1 MDRRLIAAALTGD
14 VQNLQQ
20 LFVENPLIL
29 HTPAFAS
36 AGNPLHVASAY
47 GHIDF
52 VKEIIRLKPDFAK
65 EVNQDGFSPMH
76 MASANGQIDVVRGLM
91 KFDQKLCHLQGPE
104 RKTPLHFAAIKG
116 RVDVVS
122 EMLSAYGECAEDVSV
137 QRETVLHLAVKNN
150 QFEVVRALVDWIR
163 DVKKE
168 NILNMKDKQGNTAL
182 HLATWKRE
190 CQAIELLLSHGA
202 NASGGLEVNATNHSG
217 LTALD
222 VLLSFPSEAGDREIE
237 EIFWS
242 AGAMRMRDLTLS
254 PIRSPEP
261 YGQTSVDNCISTEA
275 NLRQPN
281 DLMEYF
287 KFKNGRDS
295 PGETRSALLVVA
307 VLVATTTFQFG
318 VNPPGG
324 VWQEYYKPDR
334 KNGTTSGKAYSAG
347 QSILGST
354 DPVGFGIFIFF
365 NSVGFSLSI
374 EMIRILT
381 TNFPLQ
387 LELCFFAMYVTYTN
401 AVITIAPD
409 GMSLFVTLTVA
420 IMPAVIALA
429 AYLLRQH
436 RKRHTEHTMEP

>member
-150 QFEVVRALVDWIR
+150 QFEVVV
-163 DVKKE
+163 
-168 NILNMKDKQGNTAL
+168 
-182 HLATWKRE
+182 
-190 CQAIELLLSHGA
+190 ELLLSHGA

>member
-190 CQAIELLLSHGA
+190 CQAS
-202 NASGGLEVNATNHSG
+202 
-217 LTALD
+217 
-222 VLLSFPSEAGDREIE
+222 
-237 EIFWS
+237 
-242 AGAMRMRDLTLS
+242 
-254 PIRSPEP
+254 
-261 YGQTSVDNCISTEA
+261 
-275 NLRQPN
+275 
-281 DLMEYF
+281 
-287 KFKNGRDS
+287 
-295 PGETRSALLVVA
+295 
-307 VLVATTTFQFG
+307 
-318 VNPPGG
+318 
-324 VWQEYYKPDR
+324 
-334 KNGTTSGKAYSAG
+334 
-347 QSILGST
+347 
-354 DPVGFGIFIFF
+354 
-365 NSVGFSLSI
+365 
-374 EMIRILT
+374 
-381 TNFPLQ
+381 
-387 LELCFFAMYVTYTN
+387 
-401 AVITIAPD
+401 
-409 GMSLFVTLTVA
+409 
-420 IMPAVIALA
+420 
-429 AYLLRQH
+429 
-436 RKRHTEHTMEP
+436 

>member
-1 MDRRLIAAALTGD
+1 MENLLGNNINVKHLRIYQVTFQKRL
-14 VQNLQQ
+14 NKKSLQ
-20 LFVENPLIL
+20 
-29 HTPAFAS
+29 
-36 AGNPLHVASAY
+36 
-47 GHIDF
+47 
-52 VKEIIRLKPDFAK
+52 
-65 EVNQDGFSPMH
+65 
-76 MASANGQIDVVRGLM
+76 VV
-91 KFDQKLCHLQGPE
+91 
-104 RKTPLHFAAIKG
+104 
-116 RVDVVS
+116 
-122 EMLSAYGECAEDVSV
+122 
-137 QRETVLHLAVKNN
+137 
-150 QFEVVRALVDWIR
+150 
-163 DVKKE
+163 
-168 NILNMKDKQGNTAL
+168 
-182 HLATWKRE
+182 
-190 CQAIELLLSHGA
+190 ELLLSHGA

-254 PIRSPEP
+254 PICSPEP

-287 KFKNGRDS
+287 KFKKGRDS

-334 KNGTTSGKAYSAG
+334 KNSTTSGKAYSAG

-381 TNFPLQ
+381 TNFPLH
-387 LELCFFAMYVTYTN
+387 LELQLCFFAMYVTYTN

-420 IMPAVIALA
+420 ITPAVIALA

>member
-1 MDRRLIAAALTGD
+1 MENLLGNNINVKHLRIYQVTFQKRL
-14 VQNLQQ
+14 NNKSLQ
-20 LFVENPLIL
+20 
-29 HTPAFAS
+29 
-36 AGNPLHVASAY
+36 
-47 GHIDF
+47 
-52 VKEIIRLKPDFAK
+52 
-65 EVNQDGFSPMH
+65 
-76 MASANGQIDVVRGLM
+76 VV
-91 KFDQKLCHLQGPE
+91 
-104 RKTPLHFAAIKG
+104 
-116 RVDVVS
+116 
-122 EMLSAYGECAEDVSV
+122 
-137 QRETVLHLAVKNN
+137 
-150 QFEVVRALVDWIR
+150 
-163 DVKKE
+163 
-168 NILNMKDKQGNTAL
+168 
-182 HLATWKRE
+182 
-190 CQAIELLLSHGA
+190 ELLLSRGA